1 MEGKRGGGRNETEV
15 SSSRHM
21 EAVRDFLYAFR
32 VSITN
37 HVLIRVLPSRPI
49 RSSKVPAR
57 RARDVLADKRLE
69 A

>member
-21 EAVRDFLYAFR
+21 EVVRDFFYAFR

-37 HVLIRVLPSRPI
+37 HVLVRVFPSRPI
-49 RSSKVPAR
+49 RSSKLPAR
-57 RARDVLADKRLE
+57 RARDVLADKRFE